1 MLRRVSH
8 FSDLLNKFL
17 GRVTAETI
25 NNVTITEP
33 ATAATLTIADG
44 VTLSAPSNAT
54 VSGTNTGD
62 QTNITGNAAT
72 VTTNANLTG
81 PITSSG
87 NATAVASQT
96 GTGTKFVMDTAPTF
110 ASTITVTTGASVG
123 GATPGA
129 GGVAFPAT
137 AVAVANAN
145 TLDDYEEG
153 TWTAAVVG
161 SGTAGTYEILSQ
173 YSEYVKI
180 GAKVWLNTYITLAAA
195 ITAGGTGNLTITGAP
210 FTKKANHGPC
220 GPCRFSGV
228 DWVAGS
234 NLTAIFNSVTGA
246 STSLIFIETP
256 DNAAATAMAVS
267 GLAANDVI
275 SFSIEYV
282 V

>member
-8 FSDLLNKFL
+8 FSDLLNKVL
-17 GRVTAETI
+17 GRAKAETI

-44 VTLSAPSNAT
+44 VTLSAPANAT

-81 PITSSG
+81 HVTSVG
-87 NATAVASQT
+87 NAAVLGSFTIAQLNTAIS
-96 GTGTKFVMDTAPTF
+96 D
-110 ASTITVTTGASVG
+110 
-123 GATPGA
+123 
-129 GGVAFPAT
+129 
-137 AVAVANAN
+137 ANVPS
-145 TLDDYEEG
+145 YETG